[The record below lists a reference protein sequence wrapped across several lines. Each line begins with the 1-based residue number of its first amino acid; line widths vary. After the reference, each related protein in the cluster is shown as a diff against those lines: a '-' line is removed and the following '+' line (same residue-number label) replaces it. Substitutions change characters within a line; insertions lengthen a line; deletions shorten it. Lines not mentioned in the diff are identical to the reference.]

1 MSTDRIQSQ
10 PEPGKIFDN
19 RRTPP
24 QRRRRGFTLIEL
36 LVVIAIIAILAGL
49 LLPALAKAKQKAL
62 AIQCISNT
70 KQLMVAWHLYAADF
84 SDTLPFNLGGDTGPN
99 SWEYAEMSWNNTP
112 ANTNYSQMMRGQLG
126 KYASNYKIYH
136 CPADS
141 SVAPGMTDPRVRSIS
156 MSFVAGDKSPTGSKQ
171 AVYDDTWPN
180 FFKISDARNP
190 AMSWIFSD
198 EHPDSINDGFQCPPP
213 GDGIT
218 NIWSD
223 LPASYHNGAAG
234 YAFADGHSEIHKW
247 VNGSTLHPI
256 MHNSGWL
263 PFTVVGAKDD
273 INWVT
278 ARLSPR

>member
-10 PEPGKIFDN
+10 PEPGKIFDD

-62 AIQCISNT
+62 AIQCINNS
-70 KQLMVAWHLYAADF
+70 KQLMVAWHLYASDF
-84 SDTLPFNLGGDTGPN
+84 NDTLAYNVAGDVSPN
-99 SWEYAEMSWNNTP
+99 SCEYAEMSWTYSTL
-112 ANTNYSQMMRGQLG
+112 NTNYAQMMRGQLG
-126 KYASNYKIYH
+126 KYSSNYKIYH

-141 SVAPGMTDPRVRSIS
+141 SVAAGMTDPRVRSVS
-156 MSFVAGDKSPTGSKQ
+156 MNFVAGDKSPTGSRMS
-171 AVYDDTWPN
+171 VYDDVWPN
-180 FFKISDARNP
+180 FFKLSDARQP
-190 AMSWIFSD
+190 SLSWIFCD
-198 EHPDSINDGFQCPPP
+198 EHPDSINDGIQFTPT

-247 VNGSTLHPI
+247 LNGSTIHPI
-256 MHNSGWL
+256 MKNSGWL
-263 PFTVVGAKDD
+263 PLTVVGAKDD

-278 ARLSPR
+278 ARISPR